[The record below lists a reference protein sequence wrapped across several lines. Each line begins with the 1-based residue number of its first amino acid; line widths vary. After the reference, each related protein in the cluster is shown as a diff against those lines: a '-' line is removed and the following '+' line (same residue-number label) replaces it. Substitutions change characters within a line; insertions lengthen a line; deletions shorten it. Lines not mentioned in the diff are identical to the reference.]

1 MLCSLRLL
9 FFILSLVCSAI
20 SRADENPGSDRFWDI
35 VAKFQEDRPEVE
47 GTKAALDA
55 NLNLVRSL
63 RRLEDPVVELSHNSR
78 SATSQDSTVSS
89 IALRQKLPFFTARTR
104 QAESQELLSQ
114 SAQLAILDAQN
125 SAQFFIVKEL
135 YAFARSREEQ
145 RHLKERR
152 QRLTLLRDSLR
163 RTKASSPS
171 QTAERQM
178 ISTAIALSEQ
188 QFDEID
194 RETQLLKLSLQQRGL
209 SIEENFTVKWVHPDA
224 MRELTKTLKSAEK
237 VEPPSVEATRYKLA
251 AATKAI
257 DATRPRPEFD
267 LLLQADREVGG
278 NQERNLTVGV
288 AIKLPL
294 NGFYKEQAQVSRANA
309 AKARA
314 DLNEQNLRQSIES
327 VSITQEADLA
337 AKSIERFPVSAIAAT
352 ELSVDQAEKSLRE
365 GWLTVPQFLEL
376 ERQMHSR
383 IEAAFDAQMKAV
395 DVILRASTSFKCNAR
410 QFLGGS
416 M

>member
-1 MLCSLRLL
+1 MLGKLTV
-9 FFILSLVCSAI
+9 FILFVTSLFNLTA
-20 SRADENPGSDRFWDI
+20 RAENSLGSDRFWDT
-35 VAKFQEDRPEVE
+35 VEKFKEDRPEVE

-63 RRLEDPVVELSHNSR
+63 RRLEDPVIELSQNSR
-78 SATSQDSTVSS
+78 SATGQDSTVSS
-89 IALRQKLPFFTARTR
+89 MALRQKLPFFTARTR

-114 SAQLAILDAQN
+114 SAQLAVLDAQN

-135 YAFARSREEQ
+135 YAYARSREEQ

-194 RETQLLKLSLQQRGL
+194 RATQLLKLGLQQRGVA
-209 SIEENFTVKWVHPDA
+209 IEENFVVKWVHPDA
-224 MRELTKTLKSAEK
+224 MRKLTKTLKSAEK
-237 VEPPSVEATRYKLA
+237 IEPPSVEAARFKLA

-416 M
+416 L